1 MGSPR
6 GRNEGHGKRFPIVLP
21 GLQNKP
27 IAQEKPT
34 MGRPRH
40 HLQNSLVIILGNNRG
55 RQVHVAP
62 SVPASNAQPC
72 PEVLTWKPAS
82 SSRFLMQT
90 CQQKQWPFFS
100 HILGLGLW
108 VTKEGGGNTA
118 VRVVTL
124 GQVDSPI
131 CSGDFGVSE
140 AGPLTPLVQKS
151 KD

>member
-1 MGSPR
+1 MGSPT
-6 GRNEGHGKRFPIVLP
+6 GRNEGHGKRCPIVLP
-21 GLQNKP
+21 WLQKKP
-27 IAQEKPT
+27 FAQEKPT
-34 MGRPRH
+34 TGRPRH
-40 HLQNSLVIILGNNRG
+40 HLQNWLTIILANNRG
-55 RQVHVAP
+55 KQVHEAP
-62 SVPASNAQPC
+62 SAPSSNAQP
-72 PEVLTWKPAS
+72 WKPAS

-131 CSGDFGVSE
+131 CSDDFGVAE
-140 AGPLTPLVQKS
+140 AGPLSPLVQKS